1 VVTVKPVIIE
11 ASLSW
16 HLEAICADSATYDP
30 DLWFSDSD
38 EARRI
43 CAHCPVRNECLS
55 YAMDVEQES
64 GAQLI
69 GVWGGLSP
77 IQRKRLRQYP
87 DRLDRMRRVRSRTKV
102 RLAAVIHL
110 TAPQPQQMM
119 LALGEFSASESRK
132 SAAL

>member
-1 VVTVKPVIIE
+1 MIIE

-16 HLEAICADSATYDP
+16 HLDAICADSATYDP

-43 CAHCPVRNECLS
+43 CAHCPVRNDCLG

-64 GAQLI
+64 GNQLI

-87 DRLDRMRRVRSRTKV
+87 DRLDRMRRVRSRTKT
-102 RLAAVIHL
+102 RLATVIQL
-110 TAPQPQQMM
+110 TAPQPQQLM
-119 LALGEFSASESRK
+119 LALDAFSASGSRS